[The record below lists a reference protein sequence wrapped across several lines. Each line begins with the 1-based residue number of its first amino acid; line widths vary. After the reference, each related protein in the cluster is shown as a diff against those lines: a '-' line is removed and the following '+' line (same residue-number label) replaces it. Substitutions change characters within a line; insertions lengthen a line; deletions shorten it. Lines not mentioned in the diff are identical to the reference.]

1 MASFAIRDALSVPA
15 RRFLGSPVR
24 ATSTIAVAL
33 VLVAA
38 AVAVPIST
46 ASAHGAA
53 VDRYEAASSR
63 LDRLTDQLSAVNS
76 RCTDVTEV
84 LVSLS
89 QTVETLRSSPA
100 GVLPTSHHDVLDAAA
115 VDIERVLAQR
125 SGEAPGEQEATA
137 FTDSTTEELTA
148 AAITVERQTRREV
161 AWLDATR
168 AAVRKADS
176 QRDATKALLAQ
187 LVTGAE
193 QSGDQPRIDSLE
205 TAGTAL
211 LAAYPRA
218 DTATRAALTAA
229 AGVARTAADAGAT
242 VEAELL
248 AFVARAHDLAASQ
261 EAADRAAAEAAARA
275 AAEEAARAA
284 ARSRSESSASSGGSG
299 SGSAPIT
306 WPPPP
311 EFPIMTHP
319 PQLDLTGP

>member
-1 MASFAIRDALSVPA
+1 MASFAIRDALSVSVK
-15 RRFLGSPVR
+15 RLLGSPIRV
-24 ATSTIAVAL
+24 TSTIVVAL

-38 AVAVPIST
+38 AVAVPISA

-53 VDRYEAASSR
+53 VDRYEAAGSR
-63 LDRLTDQLSAVNS
+63 LDRLTDQLSAVKL
-76 RCTDVTEV
+76 RFADATEV
-84 LVSLS
+84 LVGLS
-89 QTVETLRSSPA
+89 RTVETLRSSPA
-100 GVLPTSHHDVLDAAA
+100 GVLPTSHHAVLDAVA
-115 VDIERVLAQR
+115 VDIGRALAQR
-125 SGEAPGEQEATA
+125 PGEAPGEQEATA
-137 FTDSTTEELTA
+137 STDAATDELTA
-148 AAITVERQTRREV
+148 AAITVERQTRRET

-168 AAVRKADS
+168 AALRKADS

-193 QSGDQPRIDSLE
+193 KSGDRPAIDPLE

-211 LAAYPRA
+211 LTTYPRA
-218 DTATRAALTAA
+218 DAAARAALTAA

-284 ARSRSESSASSGGSG
+284 ARSASKSSGESG
-299 SGSAPIT
+299 SGSRPTI